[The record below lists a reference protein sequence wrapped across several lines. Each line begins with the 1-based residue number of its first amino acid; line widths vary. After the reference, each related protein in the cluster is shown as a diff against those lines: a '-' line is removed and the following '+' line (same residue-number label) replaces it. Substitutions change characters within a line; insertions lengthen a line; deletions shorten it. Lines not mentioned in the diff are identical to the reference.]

1 MEAQTRPEEA
11 GFQNALPFRGALW
24 PSLLPLWGLCFAPL
38 TIDHASTWPPG
49 GREAESTTA
58 QGVRQTVR
66 PLDLSQEATN
76 PPLNC
81 QSLSHCYC

>member
-1 MEAQTRPEEA
+1 MA
-11 GFQNALPFRGALW
+11 
-24 PSLLPLWGLCFAPL
+24 FAPSPL
-38 TIDHASTWPPG
+38 GPLFCTANRDNASTWPPG

-58 QGVRQTVR
+58 QGVRQTVG